1 MKRLFAVILTILL
14 LSLPSYAWFIKKDK
28 PVIIFRSKP
37 ITEIN
42 VMTPEVE
49 FKRGERIY
57 YMVTMPKMQYTRGLY
72 IQVVKMDNS
81 LAQMGYNLVW
91 TRDVKLK
98 DEETTYFTDN
108 VVLNEAGAYRMQ
120 VYSNDRPTK
129 LFARNEFWVK

>member
-1 MKRLFAVILTILL
+1 MKRLFAVILMILL
-14 LSLPSYAWFIKKDK
+14 VSLPSYAWFIKKDK

-37 ITEIN
+37 ITESN

-49 FKRGERIY
+49 FRRGERIY
-57 YMVTMPKMQYTRGLY
+57 YMVTMPKMQYARGLY
-72 IQVVKMDNS
+72 IQIVKMNNS

-98 DEETTYFTDN
+98 DEETTYFTDY